1 MIAALTT
8 FVAFSI
14 KGANVKK
21 MIKALA
27 ATAVAGCMFAAPAA
41 NAITFTITG
50 GSFAAENG
58 YGTGNNDLDVTFS
71 TAGYWNTSKVFNLT
85 TVNQQTSLFNF
96 GLITLREDNISQSET
111 GSLGITAT
119 FNFTNPFATST
130 PLTVTTSGVIAYTGP
145 VNDCFLCIFNPDA
158 VDYKID
164 WAPSTVDFG
173 AGGKFRIDM
182 TDLSFN
188 QQESLTQTARLT
200 LLALPSEGGNG
211 NAVPEPT
218 TVALLGLGLLGFA
231 ASRRKA
237 AKK

>member
-1 MIAALTT
+1 M
-8 FVAFSI
+8 
-14 KGANVKK
+14 KK
-21 MIKALA
+21 IIKALA
-27 ATAVAGCMFAAPAA
+27 ATAAAGFMFAAPAA

-58 YGTGNNDLDVTFS
+58 YGIDNNDLDVTFS

-96 GLITLREDNISQSET
+96 GLITLREEDISQSET

-130 PLTVTTSGVIAYTGP
+130 PLTVTTSGVMAYTGP
-145 VNDCFLCIFNPDA
+145 VNDCNWCIFNPDA

-164 WAPSTVDFG
+164 WAPLTVNFG

-188 QQESLTQTARLT
+188 ERESLIQTATLT
-200 LLALPSEGGNG
+200 LLTLPSDGGNG

-237 AKK
+237 VKK